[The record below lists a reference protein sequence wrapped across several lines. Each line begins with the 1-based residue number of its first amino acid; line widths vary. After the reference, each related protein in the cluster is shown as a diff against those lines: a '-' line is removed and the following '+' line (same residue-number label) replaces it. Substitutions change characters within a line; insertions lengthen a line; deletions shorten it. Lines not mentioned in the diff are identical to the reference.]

1 MERSIKLCI
10 IILLVFSKL
19 APGVDTLPPD
29 KIKPG
34 MKGYGKTVFKGI
46 KIEKFD
52 VEIISVFRN
61 IRPGGDLI
69 LAKLSGSV
77 ISNAGVIAGMS
88 GSPVYI
94 NNKIIGAVAFSWKF
108 SKEPYCLITPIGEML
123 SMLTNKTYKDYEFG
137 MIYENKNIK
146 PVATPLIFQGIS
158 PAGIEI
164 FSEELK
170 NYNLIPV
177 AGSGNIEDLDVPD
190 KFEPGSA
197 VAVDLVTG
205 DLKISAI
212 GTVTYTNNGKILL
225 FGHSMFSSGKID
237 APFSF
242 AYIHTVM
249 PSILHSFKLGSA
261 TKFAGRIYQDT
272 LTGLAG
278 KIGEKPS
285 MLPVKINFNFF
296 DKFKT
301 YNYKIVDNIK
311 LIPML
316 LSYCTIGAVEKT
328 GAWITGNTLKFN
340 VKIKFNNGKE
350 INISRQIVS
359 SSLPQSIKTLM
370 TYIFTPI
377 SDFFWNR
384 FRKIKISK
392 IELNLKVE
400 PDIKFAEIIGAFVT
414 KKEYGPG
421 DKVKVYIKLKPF
433 RKRIETRIIE
443 IKLPSALKE
452 GTYMLFVSDAFTR
465 QLVDSYLSPAK
476 YKPYTFEQLIN
487 LYNKMEKSTD
497 LSVWGFKPSYGI
509 TLNGEIL
516 DSLPSSYVSIFKN
529 SVSTGA
535 LPAFFQIESKIPT
548 NYVLTGSKT
557 IIIQIKKNNFKE

>member
-1 MERSIKLCI
+1 
-10 IILLVFSKL
+10 
-19 APGVDTLPPD
+19 
-29 KIKPG
+29 
-34 MKGYGKTVFKGI
+34 
-46 KIEKFD
+46 
-52 VEIISVFRN
+52 
-61 IRPGGDLI
+61 
-69 LAKLSGSV
+69 
-77 ISNAGVIAGMS
+77 
-88 GSPVYI
+88 
-94 NNKIIGAVAFSWKF
+94 
-108 SKEPYCLITPIGEML
+108 
-123 SMLTNKTYKDYEFG
+123 
-137 MIYENKNIK
+137 
-146 PVATPLIFQGIS
+146 
-158 PAGIEI
+158 
-164 FSEELK
+164 
-170 NYNLIPV
+170 
-177 AGSGNIEDLDVPD
+177 
-190 KFEPGSA
+190 
-197 VAVDLVTG
+197 
-205 DLKISAI
+205 
-212 GTVTYTNNGKILL
+212 
-225 FGHSMFSSGKID
+225 
-237 APFSF
+237 
-242 AYIHTVM
+242 
-249 PSILHSFKLGSA
+249 
-261 TKFAGRIYQDT
+261 
-272 LTGLAG
+272 
-278 KIGEKPS
+278 
-285 MLPVKINFNFF
+285 
-296 DKFKT
+296 
-301 YNYKIVDNIK
+301 
-311 LIPML
+311 
-316 LSYCTIGAVEKT
+316 
-328 GAWITGNTLKFN
+328 
-340 VKIKFNNGKE
+340 
-350 INISRQIVS
+350 
-359 SSLPQSIKTLM
+359 M

-414 KKEYGPG
+414 KKEYAPG